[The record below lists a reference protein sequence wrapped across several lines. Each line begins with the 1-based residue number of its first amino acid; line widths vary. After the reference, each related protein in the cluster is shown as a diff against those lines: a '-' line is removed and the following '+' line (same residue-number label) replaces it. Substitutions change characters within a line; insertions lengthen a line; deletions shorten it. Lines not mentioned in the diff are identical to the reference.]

1 MEKLKVGEV
10 AVLDDGREFI
20 CFDCLEEDGVN
31 YAYLISN
38 FKPLEVKFV
47 IQNQSDSGLELE
59 VINEKDKKE
68 YLYKVFQEKSAK
80 KSE

>member
-10 AVLDDGREFI
+10 AILDDGREFI
-20 CFDCLEEDGVN
+20 CFDCLEEDGIN

-47 IQNQSDSGLELE
+47 IQKQSNEGLELE
-59 VINEKDKKE
+59 VIKEKNKKE
-68 YLYKVFQEKSAK
+68 YLYKIFQEKSARK
-80 KSE
+80 TE